1 MANSIA
7 LIGGETLLG
16 REVREVFSE
25 SSLGSELRLIAADE
39 EETGKLVA
47 LDGAATFLSKL
58 DPDAVEDAHVI
69 VLSGSAKSSREAIA
83 ANPSALVVDL
93 TYLMEDDPEAHVRA
107 PQAEGLD
114 YQPDH
119 SGPQIVAHPAAV
131 AIALV
136 LDRLSKLAPLSAAVI
151 NIFEPSSERGKAGI
165 EELQQQ
171 TVSLLAFKEMP
182 KKVFDAQLA
191 FAMLPQFGEEAQT
204 RLHEIEERIERHL
217 ATLLDRMDGIPM
229 PSLRLTQSPVFHGY
243 SFSLWIEFE
252 DAPPVPDLED
262 ALAGDHIDVRGADLE
277 PPTNVSIAG
286 QGGIAIGAITPD
298 RNNGNAVWLW
308 MAADNFRLPAET
320 AAMIVQEYL

>member
-1 MANSIA
+1 MANRIA

-25 SSLGSELRLIAADE
+25 SSLGGELRLIAADE
-39 EETGKLVA
+39 DETGKLVA
-47 LDGAATFLSKL
+47 LDGAAAFLSKL
-58 DPDAVEDAHVI
+58 DPGAVEDVEI
-69 VLSGSAKSSREAIA
+69 LVLAGSSKSSREALA
-83 ANPSALVVDL
+83 ANPSAFVVDL
-93 TYLMEDDPEAHVRA
+93 TYLMDEDPDARLRA

-136 LDRLSKLAPLSAAVI
+136 LDRLSKLAPVSQAVI
-151 NIFEPSSERGKAGI
+151 NIYEPSSERGKAGI

-204 RLHEIEERIERHL
+204 RLNEIEERIERHL

-298 RNNGNAVWLW
+298 RNNGNAIWLW

>member
-1 MANSIA
+1 MANRIA

-25 SSLGSELRLIAADE
+25 SSLGGELRLIAADE

-47 LDGAATFLSKL
+47 LDGAAAFLSKL
-58 DPDAVEDAHVI
+58 DPGSLEDAEI
-69 VLSGSAKSSREAIA
+69 LVLCGSPKSSREALA
-83 ANPSALVVDL
+83 ANPSAFVVDL
-93 TYLMEDDPEAHVRA
+93 TYLIDEDPDARLRA

-136 LDRLSKLAPLSAAVI
+136 LDRLSKIAPLSQAVI
-151 NIFEPSSERGKAGI
+151 NVYEPSSERGKAGI

-204 RLHEIEERIERHL
+204 RLNEIEERIERHL
-217 ATLLDRMDGIPM
+217 ATLLDRMEGIPM

-277 PPTNVSIAG
+277 PPTNVSVAG

-320 AAMIVQEYL
+320 AAMIVQEYI